1 MADFA
6 DVVEEIKN
14 TNKKLDKLAQA
25 TDPKGAAAVE
35 DKREAASALNQQTSY
50 LKAIADAVSAGGVG
64 GAAAAGAE
72 EGKRGGL
79 LAGIGGALRGGGI
92 GAGAAM
98 GGLGAL
104 FAGGGYLLK
113 QLSEFDGEAVKENIM
128 TLLGISDELVE
139 REGGIL
145 AAFGETGL
153 LMFTLTGIGM
163 ALMVFAAGSAIA
175 AGVEYFTAGIE
186 WSQAI
191 KDNVETLL
199 SIDVEGLG
207 GYLSAIVL
215 LPLALGML
223 GKGLLKFSIGGAA
236 AAASTAFDNALSMFT
251 GDKEGQGTG
260 WAEEVKK
267 NVETLLGI
275 QIGGSFAAW
284 AEAIVLLPAAL
295 GMLGAGLLAFN
306 LGKAAGAAAEGLDD
320 AISMFTGSKEGMG
333 TGWAESV
340 KQEVETLLSIEVGGF
355 GDYAKAIVGL
365 PLVLGALGL
374 GLVAFSLAK
383 VVATGSDAVAG
394 AFTPTTAEAEAGL
407 KQFST
412 GGWSQTIVDEVT
424 TLLKIADLSFG
435 SAVEFVATMG
445 LIGLGLVAFS
455 AGKVAA
461 GAAEGVTATVQ
472 ATSNAI
478 TQFSTS
484 GFAQT
489 IVNEVTT
496 LLTIAD
502 MSFGDAAQFVTTM
515 GLIGAGLL
523 AFSYGKGAAGVA
535 EAINRFAGIGQEGD
549 KSFAQKIKDEV
560 VTLLSIPD
568 EKNVDMAKVIE
579 FDKVMVGLS
588 AGLLVFTT
596 TKFLGALVEGAAGVM
611 RFLTGTKSPV
621 AEMIS
626 IADSADDLTKGADA
640 LDRLTESLEKIAGLS
655 FDGSDLKMKEFAEDL
670 LESVPAIETAI
681 MGGSVDLSW
690 WPGGNQKFK
699 GLASGEINFAEAIS
713 NLNLLQR
720 ALKRAGGGSGSVAD
734 YGNVGEQLDGSN
746 YGGGPMIAGGSY
758 MVGEGGPEI
767 VIPSATS
774 HVLNAQRTLQMQQAS
789 LQKSLGA
796 MGGGGAVLNNMPV
809 SNISTNQTKTTVT
822 ATPMRHPSPI
832 IDMVNSAA

>member
-79 LAGIGGALRGGGI
+79 LAGIGGALSGLGI

-128 TLLGISDELVE
+128 TLLGISDDLVE

-355 GDYAKAIVGL
+355 GDYAKAIV
-365 PLVLGALGL
+365 
-374 GLVAFSLAK
+374 
-383 VVATGSDAVAG
+383 
-394 AFTPTTAEAEAGL
+394 
-407 KQFST
+407 
-412 GGWSQTIVDEVT
+412 
-424 TLLKIADLSFG
+424 
-435 SAVEFVATMG
+435 
-445 LIGLGLVAFS
+445 
-455 AGKVAA
+455 
-461 GAAEGVTATVQ
+461 
-472 ATSNAI
+472 
-478 TQFSTS
+478 
-484 GFAQT
+484 
-489 IVNEVTT
+489 
-496 LLTIAD
+496 
-502 MSFGDAAQFVTTM
+502 
-515 GLIGAGLL
+515 
-523 AFSYGKGAAGVA
+523 
-535 EAINRFAGIGQEGD
+535 
-549 KSFAQKIKDEV
+549 
-560 VTLLSIPD
+560 
-568 EKNVDMAKVIE
+568 
-579 FDKVMVGLS
+579 
-588 AGLLVFTT
+588 
-596 TKFLGALVEGAAGVM
+596 
-611 RFLTGTKSPV
+611 
-621 AEMIS
+621 
-626 IADSADDLTKGADA
+626 
-640 LDRLTESLEKIAGLS
+640 
-655 FDGSDLKMKEFAEDL
+655 
-670 LESVPAIETAI
+670 
-681 MGGSVDLSW
+681 
-690 WPGGNQKFK
+690 
-699 GLASGEINFAEAIS
+699 
-713 NLNLLQR
+713 
-720 ALKRAGGGSGSVAD
+720 
-734 YGNVGEQLDGSN
+734 
-746 YGGGPMIAGGSY
+746 
-758 MVGEGGPEI
+758 
-767 VIPSATS
+767 
-774 HVLNAQRTLQMQQAS
+774 
-789 LQKSLGA
+789 
-796 MGGGGAVLNNMPV
+796 
-809 SNISTNQTKTTVT
+809 
-822 ATPMRHPSPI
+822 
-832 IDMVNSAA
+832 